1 MSNEL
6 PPPTG
11 YATHNGMRSLQQD
24 DATVL
29 LYPHDYLIRPDQVPL
44 YTADQMREYGR
55 ACERAA
61 YERARHI
68 VRTYQV
74 PVGNSPAGE
83 MACEW
88 TMDALKEIDDAI
100 AELGANK

>member
-6 PPPTG
+6 PLPDH
-11 YATHNGMRSLQQD
+11 A
-24 DATVL
+24 L
-29 LYPHDYLIRPDQVPL
+29 LFHGVPH
-44 YTADQMREYGR
+44 YTADQMREYCR

-68 VRTYQV
+68 VRTYKV
-74 PVGNSPAGE
+74 PVGNSAAGE

-88 TMDALKEIDDAI
+88 TMDALKEIDNAI
-100 AELGANK
+100 LALGADK

>member
-44 YTADQMREYGR
+44 YTADQMREYGQAR
-55 ACERAA
+55 ERAA
-61 YERARHI
+61 YERA
-68 VRTYQV
+68 VKK
-74 PVGNSPAGE
+74 
-83 MACEW
+83 CEEFEDELQTHGRDREADVAW
-88 TMDALKEIDDAI
+88 RLARRIEA
-100 AELGANK
+100 LGADK